1 MLLPPINLNAW
12 IEENK
17 AALQPPVCNKQVY
30 EAGDFIIM
38 VVGGPNSRKDYHYDP
53 GAEFFYQL
61 KGDMVLRVIENGI
74 PKDVTIHEGEIFL
87 LPPNTHH
94 SPQRFANTVGLVI
107 ERKRAPGEQDGF
119 AWYCENCNAQLHQE
133 SLPVEDI
140 VTDLPPALAR
150 FWASEEA
157 RTCKQCGHVLAP
169 PATKALKA

>member
-1 MLLPPINLNAW
+1 MLPPINLHQW
-12 IEENK
+12 IEDNK
-17 AALQPPVCNKQVY
+17 ASLQPPVCNKQVY

-61 KGDMVLRVIENGI
+61 KGDMLLRVIENGV
-74 PKDVTIHEGEIFL
+74 PRDFTIREGEVFL

-107 ERKRAPGEQDGF
+107 ERKRAPGELDGF
-119 AWYCENCNAQLHQE
+119 AWYCENCNSLLRQE
-133 SLPVEDI
+133 DIPVEDI

-150 FWASEEA
+150 FWSSVDA
-157 RTCKQCGHVLAP
+157 RTCKKCGHLLAP
-169 PATKALKA
+169 PQPKA